1 MAGLDCEGGSGV
13 GAAEVVVR
21 ALAACGYSNVFSHVP
36 SGRACAEPIVVRP
49 AGWEREARFPDGVER
64 GREKV
69 RVHVCMDSEC
79 DAVATAAGV
88 RRDLSRADWLGVS
101 VGCGAFRAASG
112 VRVLEC
118 DCGAAEELG
127 RDSSGR
133 WVVSVLVECVVVLMG
148 DVDA

>member
-1 MAGLDCEGGSGV
+1 MGDLDCEGASGV

-21 ALAACGYSNVFSHVP
+21 ALGACGYSNVYSYVP

-49 AGWEREARFPDGVER
+49 AGWEREARFADGVER

-88 RRDLSRADWLGVS
+88 RRDLARVDWLGVS

-112 VRVLEC
+112 VRVLEA